1 MGRQDISV
9 ALRPNMGRQDISV
22 ALRPNMGRQDIS
34 VALRPNMGRQ
44 DISVALRPNMGRQDI
59 SVALRL
65 CLGWCVCVCVCVC
78 GAVDD
83 VRVWPGQDVVV
94 RCEAGSASG
103 SYTQWL
109 QVCPHQAPRFVQQ
122 SRKFSFKKSAV
133 HGCYDLHVSGIA
145 SADVCLYFFALV
157 EKDQNCDYMFQRTQ
171 TRLTLADS
179 VPVVFDPSCPPVP
192 EGGCSL
198 PWTLLLIAGCL
209 LSTLLALTWA
219 HRICCNT
226 GTGQREEEATGAEYQ
241 VDVCKYHQCEKT
253 LRGLDCL
260 HTEVTYRLIPME
272 AS

>member
-1 MGRQDISV
+1 MKQPLEG
-9 ALRPNMGRQDISV
+9 NGC
-22 ALRPNMGRQDIS
+22 
-34 VALRPNMGRQ
+34 
-44 DISVALRPNMGRQDI
+44 
-59 SVALRL
+59 RL
-65 CLGWCVCVCVCVC
+65 GVERKCADHSGSEPELSPCLPLSSQAHKHGETGHQRSFASLPGVVCVCVCVCVC
-78 GAVDD
+78 GAVDN

-94 RCEAGSASG
+94 RCETGSASG

-109 QVCPHQAPRFVQQ
+109 QVCPPQVPRFVQQ

-133 HGCYDLHVSGIA
+133 HGCYDLHVSGVA

-157 EKDQNCDYMFQRTQ
+157 EKDQKCDYMFQRTQ

-272 AS
+272 ASQPPHTPTDLD

>member
-1 MGRQDISV
+1 MGAASAYIQVNKFQREME
-9 ALRPNMGRQDISV
+9 P
-22 ALRPNMGRQDIS
+22 
-34 VALRPNMGRQ
+34 
-44 DISVALRPNMGRQDI
+44 
-59 SVALRL
+59 
-65 CLGWCVCVCVCVC
+65 LGYIHTKMFRDHATTLTDARE
-78 GAVDD
+78 AV
-83 VRVWPGQDVVV
+83 RTTQSDVVV
-94 RCEAGSASG
+94 RCETGSASG

-109 QVCPHQAPRFVQQ
+109 QVCPPQVPRFVQQ

-133 HGCYDLHVSGIA
+133 HGCYDLHVSGVA

-157 EKDQNCDYMFQRTQ
+157 EKDQKCDYMFQRTQ
-171 TRLTLADS
+171 TRLTLADSVPVVFDPSCPPAPDPECVCVCVCAPDS

-272 AS
+272 ASQPPHTPTDLD